1 MKKTVLYTILV
12 GLLLPVV
19 VNAQG
24 FFLNDWEP
32 KSITA
37 GAYND
42 VGKPTAT
49 ATVTMSINAGDTV
62 TKISK
67 YMFGNNSNLW
77 MTQTVT
83 EPSLINHI
91 TNLNIKPIRGPG
103 GSISDVYFW
112 NSLNNQPPADAP
124 DSLMNENG
132 VKSKASW
139 WYGKNTDSWT
149 LSLDNYYS
157 MLQQTGSAGILV
169 VNYGYAR
176 YGRSANPV
184 AAAAHLAA
192 NWVRYDNGRTKFWE
206 IGNENFGGWEGGY
219 RIDVSK
225 NLDGQP
231 EIITGNLYGQ
241 HFKVFADSMKKAA
254 QEIGKTIYI
263 GAVLYDHAPA
273 SWETST
279 VKTWNSGVISQVNT
293 AADFYIEHSYYT
305 PYNTN
310 SNATEVLNTATTVT
324 LDVMN
329 HVKSSVQAAGG
340 TMKPV
345 AMTEWNIFAV
355 GSMQQVSHI
364 NGMHA
369 GITLGE
375 LIKNKYGEATRWDL
389 ANAWE
394 NGNDHGMFNQGDEP
408 GPGTVPKWNPRAP
421 FYHMYYFQKYC
432 GDKMVQSTVTGNSDV
447 LGYATSFTSGQLGV
461 ALFNKGTSNQTVQ
474 LSFQNFTAGARY
486 YWYTL
491 TGSND
496 NGEFSRQVNV
506 NGVAATHAGGGPL
519 TYATIN
525 PNSAAADNNVKVT
538 LPARSAVYMLVER
551 GMTTPVN
558 DIDPLD
564 KLIKLLRNPAGADGF
579 TLQFDGFSLA
589 DRFDISVSTAVG
601 QIIHTTTAFN
611 TRSLTVTKYL
621 SPGMYL
627 IRIETKKGVTIKKLI
642 VN

>member
-1 MKKTVLYTILV
+1 MKTTIVYIILA
-12 GLLLPVV
+12 GLLFPF
-19 VNAQG
+19 AASGQG

-32 KSITA
+32 KNITVDT
-37 GAYND
+37 YNN

-49 ATVTMSINAGDTV
+49 ATVTMSINAGDTI

-77 MTQTVT
+77 MTQMVT
-83 EPSLINHI
+83 ETNLINHI
-91 TNLNIKPIRGPG
+91 TNLKPRLIRGPG

-112 NSLNNQPPADAP
+112 NALNNQPPADAP
-124 DSLMNENG
+124 DSLMDENG

-149 LSLDNYYS
+149 LALDNYYAL
-157 MLQQTGSAGILV
+157 LQQTGSTGILC

-176 YGRSANPV
+176 YGRGPNPV

-192 NWVRYDNGRTKFWE
+192 NWVRYDNGKTKFWE
-206 IGNENFGGWEGGY
+206 IGNENFGGWEAGY

-225 NLDGQP
+225 NMDGQP
-231 EIITGNLYGQ
+231 EIITGALYGQ
-241 HFKVFADSMKKAA
+241 HAKVFIDSMKKAA
-254 QEIGKTIYI
+254 QEIGSTIYI
-263 GAVLYDHAPA
+263 GAVLYDHAPQ
-273 SWETST
+273 SWESNTI
-279 VKTWNSGVISQVNT
+279 KNWNAGVINQVNT
-293 AADFYIEHSYYT
+293 AADFYILHSYYT

-310 SNATEVLNTATTVT
+310 SNATDVLNSAKTVT
-324 LDVMN
+324 VDVMN
-329 HVKSSVQAAGG
+329 YIKSSVQAAGG

-345 AMTEWNIFAV
+345 AMTEWNIFAT

-389 ANAWE
+389 ANGWD
-394 NGNDHGMFNQGDEP
+394 NGNDHGLFNQGDEP
-408 GPGTVPKWNPRAP
+408 GGVPKWNPRAP

-432 GDKMVQSTVTGNSDV
+432 GDKMVQSSMTGNSDV
-447 LGYATSFTSGQLGV
+447 LGYATSFESGQLGV
-461 ALFNKGTSNQTVQ
+461 ALFNKGTTNQTVQ
-474 LSFQNFTAGARY
+474 LNFQNFIPGDRY

-491 TGSND
+491 TGD
-496 NGEFSRQVNV
+496 NNQFSRIVNV

-519 TYATIN
+519 TYTTIN
-525 PNSAAADNNVKVT
+525 PNSAVADNNVKVT
-538 LPARSAVYMLVER
+538 LPGRSAVYMLIER
-551 GMTTPVN
+551 GVTTPVN

-564 KLIKLLRNPAGADGF
+564 KLIKILGNPAGVDGF
-579 TLQFDGFSLA
+579 TLQFDGFTLA
-589 DRFDISVSTAVG
+589 DRFDISVSNAAG
-601 QIIHTTTAFN
+601 QIVYTTTVSN
-611 TRSLTVTKYL
+611 TRSLTVSKYL

-627 IRIETKKGVTIKKLI
+627 IRIETKKGVTVKKLI